1 MGARSQFLAMAG
13 DDEEDKKTELDW
25 KDYIAIT
32 IASLETV
39 FLPLVVVLVAM
50 ILLFIV
56 IR

>member
-1 MGARSQFLAMAG
+1 MGARPRFLAMAV

>member
-1 MGARSQFLAMAG
+1 MGARSQFLAMAV